1 MNINLLVLLFYLYFF
16 LMNLKNY
23 FILTIKKIIL
33 KNISDIFK
41 YYFFRDLA
49 YWKMDV
55 GSKQNKGLHINI
67 YSFSVNDIEL
77 LLNTLK

>member
-1 MNINLLVLLFYLYFF
+1 
-16 LMNLKNY
+16 MNLKNY